1 MRSIKIEVVRTI
13 TTSTT
18 YVIKISDGT
27 ATKFL
32 KDAPSMTKEE
42 IAERAEDM
50 YQCSKR
56 KIETFPY
63 TKREEVDNTEVINYA
78 RFRDCTG
85 DN

>member
-1 MRSIKIEVVRTI
+1 MRSIKVEVVRTI

-18 YVIKISDGT
+18 YVIKVSDNV

-42 IAERAEDM
+42 LAERAEDL
-50 YQCSKR
+50 YQASKR
-56 KIETFPY
+56 KLETAPF
-63 TKREEVDNTEVINYA
+63 TKRDEVDNTEAINYA